1 VHRQPQVRERV
12 VDPIDAVQTF
22 TDRDRRIDDRKP
34 PQPRRDRPE
43 SLRIRPGGE
52 TRDDEAE
59 EPERDG
65 APSTSS

>member
-34 PQPRRDRPE
+34 RQPRRDRPE
-43 SLRIRPGGE
+43 SLRIRPGG
-52 TRDDEAE
+52 
-59 EPERDG
+59 
-65 APSTSS
+65 